1 MAVGWFF
8 TAIVE
13 IVSFTSISN
22 VSDFPS
28 YVTVIVCFPTG
39 NPVLEFVVLSVHE
52 FISAFVADF
61 VTALSVIDIPVISAP
76 LFFVA
81 FIVPPVKSIG
91 SVSSYSTLLGLF
103 VIVILTTGSVIVN
116 GTVAV
121 DVPSLYT
128 RVTTPLFT
136 SAFVGV
142 AVNSDDVMSISSVSP
157 LSYVTVTFP
166 PVKSIVSPCSYSVS
180 VGFWATEIP
189 VTIL

>member
-1 MAVGWFF
+1 M
-8 TAIVE
+8 
-13 IVSFTSISN
+13 
-22 VSDFPS
+22 
-28 YVTVIVCFPTG
+28 
-39 NPVLEFVVLSVHE
+39 
-52 FISAFVADF
+52 
-61 VTALSVIDIPVISAP
+61 
-76 LFFVA
+76 
-81 FIVPPVKSIG
+81 KSIG

-142 AVNSDDVMSISSVSP
+142 DVNSDDVMSISSVSP